1 MARRKKKKTSLFQM
15 FMYYNRKYF
24 EGKLRLQDL
33 GLKRMTLLDAGY
45 TQFHEGGVPPAIYIN
60 KALTKWR
67 RCVRIV
73 LLHEMVHVSLPQHV
87 EHGPRFKRRIRQLV
101 KQGAYD
107 DLL

>member
-60 KALTKWR
+60 KALTKWG

-73 LLHEMVHVSLPQHV
+73 LLHEMVHVSLPWHV
-87 EHGPRFKRRIRQLV
+87 EHGQRFKRRIRQLV